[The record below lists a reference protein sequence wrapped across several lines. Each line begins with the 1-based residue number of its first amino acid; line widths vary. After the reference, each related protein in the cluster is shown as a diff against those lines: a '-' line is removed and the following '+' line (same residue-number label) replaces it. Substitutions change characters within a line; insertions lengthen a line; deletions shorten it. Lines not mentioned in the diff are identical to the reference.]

1 MTVFRYSGRTKTG
14 TQKKGIIDAIN
25 KKAALEKLR
34 AQGINAREL
43 EESKSLLHK
52 ELNFGGKVKH
62 QDFVIYCRQY
72 ATLIRAGVSIVEATH
87 ILGAQTK
94 SKVLKKALEQV
105 EEDIRSG
112 TSFSDA
118 AAKHPKVFPVM
129 FVNMMRSGEATGNVD
144 DTLERLAGTLEKQF
158 KIKKKVQSALTYPAI
173 LSVLTVAVGMFLMI
187 FIVPTFMATFEDMDL
202 EMPLLTVIVV
212 SVSDWLV
219 EFWYIVIGILLMTV
233 ILFRYFYNHNKVFHY
248 NVNYAVLRI
257 PVFGVLLQ
265 KNVIA
270 RMTRTLS
277 SLFSSAVP
285 ILQALTIVEK
295 VVGNPVIGKVVLEAR
310 DNLEKGGT
318 LSEPLEKSWL
328 FPPLVTQMT
337 SIGETTGSL
346 DYMLEKIADFYED
359 EVDRS
364 VDTLKS
370 LIEPLMILVLAGVV
384 GVIVAAI
391 FLPMFALYESM

>member
-14 TQKKGIIDAIN
+14 AQKKGTIEAPN
-25 KKAALEKLR
+25 KKVAVDKLR
-34 AQGINAREL
+34 AQGINARDIQ
-43 EESKSLLHK
+43 ESNSILHK
-52 ELNFGGKVKH
+52 DIALGTKVKH

-72 ATLIRAGVSIVEATH
+72 ATLIRAGVSVVEATR
-87 ILGAQTK
+87 ILGEQTK
-94 SKVLKKALEQV
+94 SKPLKRALMQV

-112 TSFSDA
+112 SSFSDA
-118 AAKHPKVFPVM
+118 AAKHPKVFPVL
-129 FVNMMRSGEATGNVD
+129 FVNMMRAGEATGSID
-144 DTLERLAGTLEKQF
+144 DTLDRLAGTIEKQF
-158 KIKKKVQSALTYPAI
+158 KIKKKIQSALTYPAI
-173 LSVLTVAVGMFLMI
+173 LAVLTLGVGMFLMV
-187 FIVPTFMATFEDMDL
+187 FIVPTFMSTFEEMDL

-212 SVSDWLV
+212 GISDWLI
-219 EFWYIVIGILLMTV
+219 EFWYIVILALVLSIVG
-233 ILFRYFYNHNKVFHY
+233 FNFFYKNNKDFHY
-248 NVNYAVLRI
+248 TVNVGLLRM
-257 PVFGVLLQ
+257 PVFGQLLQ
-265 KNVIA
+265 KDAIA

-277 SLFSSAVP
+277 TLFSSSVP

-295 VVGNPVIGKVVLEAR
+295 VAGNPVIGKVVLEAR

-337 SIGETTGSL
+337 SIGEKTGSL
-346 DYMLEKIADFYED
+346 DYMLGKVADFYED

-370 LIEPLMILVLAGVV
+370 LIEPLMILVLAMVV

-391 FLPMFALYESM
+391 FLPMFQLYENM

>member
-14 TQKKGIIDAIN
+14 AQKKGIIDATN

-43 EESKSLLHK
+43 EESKSILHK
-52 ELNFGGKVKH
+52 DLKIGGKVKH

-87 ILGAQTK
+87 ILGSQTK
-94 SKVLKKALEQV
+94 SKALKMALEQV
-105 EEDIRSG
+105 EVDIRSG
-112 TSFSDA
+112 TAFSDA

-129 FVNMMRSGEATGNVD
+129 FVNMMRSGEATGNID
-144 DTLERLAGTLEKQF
+144 ETLERLANTFEKQF
-158 KIKKKVQSALTYPAI
+158 KIKKKVQGALTYPAI
-173 LSVLTVAVGMFLMI
+173 LSVMTIAVGMFLMI

-202 EMPLLTVIVV
+202 EMPILTVIVV
-212 SVSDWLV
+212 SISDWLV
-219 EFWYIVIGILLMTV
+219 AYWYIVIAVLIIAIVT
-233 ILFRYFYNHNKVFHY
+233 FRFFYKNNRPFHY
-248 NVNYAVLRI
+248 NVNYALLRM
-257 PVFGVLLQ
+257 PVFGALMQ

-270 RMTRTLS
+270 RVTRTLS
-277 SLFSSAVP
+277 SLFSSSVP

-295 VVGNPVIGKVVLEAR
+295 VAGNPVVGKVVLEAR

-337 SIGETTGSL
+337 SIGEKTGSL
-346 DYMLEKIADFYED
+346 DYMLEKIADFYEE

-370 LIEPLMILVLAGVV
+370 LVEPLMILTLAAVV

>member
-14 TQKKGIIDAIN
+14 AQKKGTIEAPN
-25 KKAALEKLR
+25 KKVAVDKLR
-34 AQGINAREL
+34 AQGINARDIQ
-43 EESKSLLHK
+43 ESNSILHK
-52 ELNFGGKVKH
+52 DIALGTKVKH

-72 ATLIRAGVSIVEATH
+72 ATLIRAGVSVVEATR
-87 ILGAQTK
+87 ILGEQTK
-94 SKVLKKALEQV
+94 SKPLKRALMQV

-118 AAKHPKVFPVM
+118 AGKHPKVFPVL
-129 FVNMMRSGEATGNVD
+129 FVNMMRAGEATGSID
-144 DTLERLAGTLEKQF
+144 DTLDRLAGTIEKQY
-158 KIKKKVQSALTYPAI
+158 KIKKKIQSALTYPAI
-173 LSVLTVAVGMFLMI
+173 LGGLTLGVGMFLMV
-187 FIVPTFMATFEDMDL
+187 FIVPTFMATFKDMDL

-212 SVSDWLV
+212 GISEWLI
-219 EFWYIVIGILLMTV
+219 EFWYIVILALVLTIVG
-233 ILFRYFYNHNKVFHY
+233 FNYFYKNNKDFHY
-248 NVNYAVLRI
+248 MVNVALLRM
-257 PVFGVLLQ
+257 PVFGQLLQ
-265 KNVIA
+265 KDAIA

-277 SLFSSAVP
+277 TLFSSSVP
-285 ILQALTIVEK
+285 ILQALTIAEK
-295 VVGNPVIGKVVLEAR
+295 VAGNPVIGRVVLEAR

-337 SIGETTGSL
+337 AIGEKTGSL
-346 DYMLEKIADFYED
+346 DYMLEKVADFYED

-370 LIEPLMILVLAGVV
+370 LVEPLMILVLALVV

-391 FLPMFALYESM
+391 FLPMFELYENM

>member
-1 MTVFRYSGRTKTG
+1 LTVFRYSGRTKTG
-14 TQKKGIIDAIN
+14 AQKKGIIDATN

-43 EESKSLLHK
+43 EESKSILHK
-52 ELNFGGKVKH
+52 DLKIGGKVKH

-87 ILGAQTK
+87 ILGSQTK
-94 SKVLKKALEQV
+94 SKALKMALEQV
-105 EEDIRSG
+105 EVDIRSG
-112 TSFSDA
+112 TAFSDA

-129 FVNMMRSGEATGNVD
+129 FVNMMRSGEATGNID
-144 DTLERLAGTLEKQF
+144 ETLERLANTFEKQF
-158 KIKKKVQSALTYPAI
+158 KIKKKVQGALTYPAI
-173 LSVLTVAVGMFLMI
+173 LSVMTIAVGMFLMI

-202 EMPLLTVIVV
+202 EMPILTVIVV
-212 SVSDWLV
+212 SISDWLV
-219 EFWYIVIGILLMTV
+219 AYWYIVIAVLIIAIVT
-233 ILFRYFYNHNKVFHY
+233 FRFFYKNNRQFHY
-248 NVNYAVLRI
+248 NVNYALLRM
-257 PVFGVLLQ
+257 PVFGALMQ

-270 RMTRTLS
+270 RVTRTLS
-277 SLFSSAVP
+277 SLFSSSVP

-295 VVGNPVIGKVVLEAR
+295 VAGNPVVGKVVLEAR

-337 SIGETTGSL
+337 SIGEKTGSL
-346 DYMLEKIADFYED
+346 DYMLEKIADFYEE

-370 LIEPLMILVLAGVV
+370 LVEPLMILTLAAVV